1 MYILYV
7 QSCHIVWKYDLLCS
21 RVCKCNETHQAFN
34 SGWVPIHTHTNTDTD
49 THTHRCE
56 LRQKLHSTSS
66 SEQKT
71 YLKWGFQR
79 DIFSGWNGESV
90 FLERLQHVLYSQHTW
105 ATTTIVTWRTTVF
118 ESNLS
123 QRHGVFLRLE
133 SNDLFGI
140 VVSSRCCGYFWKCRV
155 QPLLEKSSTNRTL
168 SNSPAIATHQLDWGH
183 LLVSFYPFPY
193 NYVTLLKKLTYPPP
207 VGSGHDFESMIF
219 VARSRFSFRPLS
231 MEPPWPPVRR
241 QTVGKDGT
249 EAESFG
255 FCLEKNVLFT
265 NFKL

>member
-1 MYILYV
+1 MICCAHAFVNAMKHTKHSVL
-7 QSCHIVWKYDLLCS
+7 DES
-21 RVCKCNETHQAFN
+21 RYT
-34 SGWVPIHTHTNTDTD
+34 HTHKHWHA
-49 THTHRCE
+49 HTHRCE

-90 FLERLQHVLYSQHTW
+90 FLERLQHVLYSQHTR

-123 QRHGVFLRLE
+123 QRHAFFALRKQWPVWHRCIFQMLWLFLKMP
-133 SNDLFGI
+133 G
-140 VVSSRCCGYFWKCRV
+140 
-155 QPLLEKSSTNRTL
+155 STFAWEIFKNRTL

-193 NYVTLLKKLTYPPP
+193 TSYPPEKINISP
-207 VGSGHDFESMIF
+207 SNRRHDFESMIF

-241 QTVGKDGT
+241 QTVGKRWKG
-249 EAESFG
+249 SWKFWFLLG
-255 FCLEKNVLFT
+255 KRCPFY
-265 NFKL
+265 KL